1 MPGLR
6 PGARLVSASVLGVAY
21 VYAMADE
28 EYSPDWVYVTA
39 DEGSARAY
47 ASRCLDRIGRPV
59 GVAVVLAENRADTA
73 E

>member
-1 MPGLR
+1 M
-6 PGARLVSASVLGVAY
+6 SASALGVAY

-59 GVAVVLAENRADTA
+59 PGDVYEVRPEDDRADPGCR
-73 E
+73 